1 MDNSKV
7 MVIPVTLKGPNY
19 LLWSRTTKIALCGRG
34 LWNHTELVAEEEED
48 DSSDDEEA
56 VAAAKLAKEAKWSQ
70 EDQTVL
76 AIIQNSLVLEA
87 YSFFETANELWET
100 LKNVY
105 GNISNLSRVFEVKK
119 AINELSQ
126 EDLEFTRYLGKYR
139 ALWAELEMLRPN
151 TMDVVVLNERKEQD
165 KVFGLLVTLNP
176 VFNDLIKH
184 ILRAENLPSLD
195 DVCAQV
201 QREQGSLGMFGGKG
215 ELPTANKGVFK
226 VEDRRSK
233 VCEHCKKKGHSKDKC
248 WFLHPHLRPSNRPR
262 EPRANITQA
271 GPSRQEEELASGDY
285 VRKSDLEAL
294 IKSIASLKDS

>member
-34 LWNHTELVAEEEED
+34 LWKHIELVAEEEEE

-56 VAAAKLAKEAKWSQ
+56 VAAAKLAKEAKWFQ

-76 AIIQNSLVLEA
+76 AIIQNSLEAPLLEA
-87 YSFFETANELWET
+87 YSFCETANELWET

-105 GNISNLSRVFEVKK
+105 GNISNLSRVFQVKK

-126 EDLEFTRYLGKYR
+126 EDLEFTRHLGKYR

-165 KVFGLLVTLNP
+165 KVFGLLLTLNP

-184 ILRAENLPSLD
+184 ILRDENLPSLD
-195 DVCAQV
+195 DVCARV

-226 VEDRRSK
+226 VEER
-233 VCEHCKKKGHSKDKC
+233 
-248 WFLHPHLRPSNRPR
+248 
-262 EPRANITQA
+262 
-271 GPSRQEEELASGDY
+271 
-285 VRKSDLEAL
+285 
-294 IKSIASLKDS
+294 